1 LIKKK
6 IVFTALATLAL
17 AAAGHADAY
26 IISRLKPGINPKVVA
41 KAYNITLL
49 DYITGG
55 PFAYFKAP
63 TQDAADLA
71 ESKMSTD
78 PRVVWAEDDAG
89 MTSPEPQKGS
99 TLPAVGD
106 RKALYDA
113 NTEFLKQISW
123 DGTLATKS
131 GRKVLV
137 AILDSGL
144 SPNQPY
150 LWEKVDSYLNVIEN
164 GELPYDIPRNT
175 DTNKD
180 GIYDG
185 MTGHGTM
192 VAGVLDQIS
201 PQSRFVIVRV
211 ADSDGMASAWSVI
224 KGLAF
229 SVKAGAEVANV
240 SLGTLT
246 NIPAMSDVIE
256 WCASQN
262 LTVVAAIGNN
272 AKPLACY
279 PARISQTICVGG
291 LLPNST
297 KAPFSNWSGV
307 CLVSAPATG
316 IVSQD
321 WTGKM
326 ANWSGTSFSTP
337 MVSGTIA
344 EALRL
349 NTSKA
354 VAPSRMRANIKRNG
368 TSLDSLNP
376 NFVGK
381 LGTLLDFSKF
391 ITNFRP

>member
-1 LIKKK
+1 MNHTKFVL
-6 IVFTALATLAL
+6 TALAAL
-17 AAAGHADAY
+17 GLTVAGHADAY
-26 IISRLKPGINPKVVA
+26 IISRLKPGINPKVIA

-55 PFAYFKAP
+55 PFAYFKSP
-63 TQDAADLA
+63 TKDGADLA
-71 ESKMSTD
+71 ESQMATD

-89 MTSPEPQKGS
+89 MQSPEPQKGS

-113 NTEFLKQISW
+113 NTEFLKQITW
-123 DGTLATKS
+123 DGKIASKP
-131 GRKVLV
+131 GRQVLV
-137 AILDSGL
+137 AILDTGL

-150 LWEKVDSYLNVIEN
+150 LWEKVDSCLNVIEN
-164 GELPYDIPRNT
+164 GVLPYDLPHNS

-180 GIYDG
+180 GVYDG

-201 PQSRFVIVRV
+201 PLSRFVIVRV

-240 SLGTLT
+240 SLGTLN

-256 WCASQN
+256 WCANQN

-279 PARISQTICVGG
+279 PARISKAICVGG

-344 EALRL
+344 EALRI
-349 NTSKA
+349 NTTKA

-368 TSLDSLNP
+368 NSLDSINP
-376 NFVGK
+376 SFAGK
-381 LGTLLDFSKF
+381 LGTLLDFSRF

>member
-1 LIKKK
+1 LNHTKF
-6 IVFTALATLAL
+6 VLTALAAL
-17 AAAGHADAY
+17 GLTVAGHADAY
-26 IISRLKPGINPKVVA
+26 IISRLKPGINPKVIA

-55 PFAYFKAP
+55 PFAYFKSP
-63 TQDAADLA
+63 TKDGADLA
-71 ESKMSTD
+71 ESQMATD

-89 MTSPEPQKGS
+89 MQSPEPQKGS

-113 NTEFLKQISW
+113 NTEFLNQITW
-123 DGTLATKS
+123 DGKIASKP
-131 GRKVLV
+131 GRQVLV
-137 AILDSGL
+137 AILDTGL

-150 LWEKVDSYLNVIEN
+150 LWEKVDSCLNVIEN
-164 GELPYDIPRNT
+164 GVLPYDLPHNS

-180 GIYDG
+180 GVYDG

-240 SLGTLT
+240 SLGTLN

-256 WCASQN
+256 WCANQN

-279 PARISQTICVGG
+279 PARISKAICVGG

-344 EALRL
+344 EALRI
-349 NTSKA
+349 NTTKA

-368 TSLDSLNP
+368 NSLDSINP
-376 NFVGK
+376 SFAGK
-381 LGTLLDFSKF
+381 LGTLLDFSRF

>member
-1 LIKKK
+1 LNHTKF
-6 IVFTALATLAL
+6 VLTALAAL
-17 AAAGHADAY
+17 GLTVAGHADAY
-26 IISRLKPGINPKVVA
+26 IISRLKPGINPKVIA

-55 PFAYFKAP
+55 PFAYFKSP
-63 TQDAADLA
+63 TKDGADLA
-71 ESKMSTD
+71 ESQMATD

-89 MTSPEPQKGS
+89 MQSPEPQKGS

-113 NTEFLKQISW
+113 NTEFLKQITW
-123 DGTLATKS
+123 DGKIASKP
-131 GRKVLV
+131 GRQVLV
-137 AILDSGL
+137 AILDTGL

-150 LWEKVDSYLNVIEN
+150 LWEKVDSCLNVIEN
-164 GELPYDIPRNT
+164 GVLPYDLPHNS

-180 GIYDG
+180 GVYDG

-201 PQSRFVIVRV
+201 PLSRFVIVRV

-240 SLGTLT
+240 SLGTLN

-256 WCASQN
+256 WCANQN

-279 PARISQTICVGG
+279 PARISKAICVGG

-344 EALRL
+344 EALRI
-349 NTSKA
+349 NTTKA

-368 TSLDSLNP
+368 NSLDSINP
-376 NFVGK
+376 SFAGK
-381 LGTLLDFSKF
+381 LGTLLDFSRF